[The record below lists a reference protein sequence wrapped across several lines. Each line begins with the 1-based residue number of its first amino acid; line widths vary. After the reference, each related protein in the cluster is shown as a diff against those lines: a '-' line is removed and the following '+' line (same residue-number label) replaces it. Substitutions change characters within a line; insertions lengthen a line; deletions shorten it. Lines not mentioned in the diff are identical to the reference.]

1 MSESQS
7 RYSIVE
13 RLTQKKLDIISE
25 VLELDE
31 EVRSKELKAEQLKKE
46 FADWKG
52 DINTV
57 IEREKR
63 MKQREIE
70 KSENASENAKQRKTA
85 KENALKEKINAIEK
99 ALERIEEI
107 SKTSPAQ
114 QVH

>member
-31 EVRSKELKAEQLKKE
+31 EVRTKELKLEQLKKD

-57 IEREKR
+57 VEREKR
-63 MKQREIE
+63 LKQRDIE
-70 KSENASENAKQRKTA
+70 KAESSSENAKQRKTA
-85 KENALKEKINAIEK
+85 KENSLKEKIAAVEK

-107 SKTSPAQ
+107 SKTSSTQ
-114 QVH
+114 QP